1 MQGDFFTSRHD
12 PAEGPTGNSLRL
24 LYYPAAVSSY
34 QPDKDIRAG
43 AHSDYGS
50 VTLLF
55 QRPGQPG
62 LEILTP
68 ENKWAPVPVYPDG
81 KTDYPFPPILV
92 NIGDMLSYW
101 TDGLLK
107 STVHRVVFPSE
118 EKSRQNDKPRDR
130 YSIAFF
136 CQPVSSTE
144 LVPVPSK
151 IVAAYRDQKQ
161 EKDQDVIVGH
171 GGGVRNLHLDNYRLT
186 AGDHL
191 QARLQATYI
200 SSS

>member
-1 MQGDFFTSRHD
+1 M
-12 PAEGPTGNSLRL
+12 RL

-34 QPDKDIRAG
+34 RPDKDIRAG

-50 VTLLF
+50 ITLLF

-62 LEILTP
+62 LEILTTDQ
-68 ENKWAPVPVYPDG
+68 KWAPVPVYPSD
-81 KTDYPFPPILV
+81 KADFPFPPILV

-107 STVHRVVFPSE
+107 STVHRVVFPH
-118 EKSRQNDKPRDR
+118 DKQSIANPIPQDR

-136 CQPVSSTE
+136 CQPVGSTE

-151 IVAAYRDQKQ
+151 VITAHRHKKQ
-161 EKDQDVIVGH
+161 GTDPNAIVGYE
-171 GGGVRNLHLDNYRLT
+171 GGASGLNINQHRLT
-186 AGDHL
+186 AGEHL
-191 QARLQATYI
+191 QSRLAATYI
-200 SSS
+200 PTK